1 MRDRTLDQQCTV
13 TRPGLSSLASSLSV
27 ELMVSLLHH
36 PLVGRAP
43 ADSKTE
49 IGSTAATEL
58 GILPHQLRGFLS
70 YFTELIVTGHH
81 YDKCVACSDS
91 ILRAYKE
98 KGYDFLIEVFNYPQL
113 LEDITGITQMKEE
126 SADLDVSW
134 DSENDDF

>member
-13 TRPGLSSLASSLSV
+13 TRPGLSGLASSLSV
-27 ELMVSLLHH
+27 ELLVSLLHH
-36 PLVGRAP
+36 PLRGHAP
-43 ADSKTE
+43 ADQKQE
-49 IGSTAATEL
+49 IGGHFSTEL

-81 YDKCVACSDS
+81 YDKCVACSDPVV
-91 ILRAYKE
+91 RAYRE
-98 KGYDFLIEVFNYPQL
+98 KGCEFLIEVFNYPQL

-126 SADLDVSW
+126 TTDMDVEW